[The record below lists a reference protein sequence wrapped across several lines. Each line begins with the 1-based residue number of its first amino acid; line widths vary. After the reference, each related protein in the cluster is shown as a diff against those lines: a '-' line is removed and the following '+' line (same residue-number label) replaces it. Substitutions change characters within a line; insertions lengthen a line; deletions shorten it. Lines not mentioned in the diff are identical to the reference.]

1 MSIPISQFISPSPL
15 PSDNHKFI
23 SCMWVKK
30 QQLEPYMEQ
39 LTDSNLRKEYHKAVY
54 CHAVYLTYMQSTS
67 REMLGC
73 MSYKLKS
80 RFLGQISTI
89 SDMQMIPL

>member
-39 LTDSNLRKEYHKAVY
+39 LTDSKLGKEY
-54 CHAVYLTYMQSTS
+54 S
-67 REMLGC
+67 RLYIVTLFI
-73 MSYKLKS
+73 YKLHHTKCQA
-80 RFLGQISTI
+80 G
-89 SDMQMIPL
+89 